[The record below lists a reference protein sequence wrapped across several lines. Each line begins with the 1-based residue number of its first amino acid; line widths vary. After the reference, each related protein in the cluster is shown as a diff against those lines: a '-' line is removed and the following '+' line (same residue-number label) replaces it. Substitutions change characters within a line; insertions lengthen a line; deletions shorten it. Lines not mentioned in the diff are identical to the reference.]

1 MHQTNIFVF
10 SSRYISATAII
21 TLDSPGSDTVNKP
34 LEQSCMVTAAVGV
47 KISPL
52 LNKPCYM

>member
-10 SSRYISATAII
+10 FLRVISAINII
-21 TLDSPGSDTVNKP
+21 KLVLPRSDTVNKA

-52 LNKPCYM
+52 LNKPCYI